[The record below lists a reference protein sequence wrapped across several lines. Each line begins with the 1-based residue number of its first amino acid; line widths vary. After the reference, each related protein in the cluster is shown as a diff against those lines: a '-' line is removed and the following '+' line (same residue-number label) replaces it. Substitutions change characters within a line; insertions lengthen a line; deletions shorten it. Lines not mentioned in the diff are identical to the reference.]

1 MAKKVSS
8 ADCFILNQTVEKAL
22 SRWRKPLLPPFFEL
36 WIEYVDDR
44 RAENAKEAQR
54 LAKESFK
61 EEATAE
67 LEQEQANVK
76 KEVNRRLDMCKKTV
90 ARMMHIQLANAFD
103 QFLERVLDKKEREA
117 TCKKVIQRMLHMQT
131 ARSFDRFAEA
141 VEQLKI
147 QRAVVSR
154 TISKW
159 RTPLKEF
166 GFNGWLDGVAEQKA
180 EEAELAHELSKQEL
194 ASQLHEETQ
203 RGAEKTKKE
212 ADRRLQVCMQTVKR
226 MFHIQLAM
234 AFDSF
239 RDRVTETKEKKATCK
254 RMIHRMLHTNLAAA
268 FDHFT
273 QAVDE
278 LRSHHML
285 VQKTVARWQ
294 TPMKEVGFMLWLEYM
309 EIVKSEQQQEA
320 QALAQQQL
328 TEKYED
334 SESRYKDLPVAV
346 AVKYDL
352 DFDET
357 HSNPEATS
365 KFDLHVQEQV
375 SSALGIPFTAV
386 QVMCHQRGSV
396 VAEVVLKTVEMP
408 GGDGDCRTPGMLAQE
423 LVDLVKERHSALCR
437 KDLGKLAVKSVTI
450 DGPIA
455 DPVCNLV
462 TKAMQARGNE
472 WHQRLEDSSGVLS
485 AQVSKVASR
494 HLDHCKRVIQ
504 RLLHS
509 QLATAFDSYHD
520 RVLEVKERRESS
532 KRIIYRMLHA
542 HLAAAFDGFV
552 EAVEQLLGHRKMVLR
567 AVSRWQTPMLQI
579 GFESWCEYLHIIK
592 AEEREQAHEKAKM
605 MLQGA
610 LEEVKRRES
619 TCGYLHA
626 CVSLCLIV
634 CLSTRGR
641 TRLLTKYRAGGR
653 DCQISS
659 RACG

>member
-1 MAKKVSS
+1 M
-8 ADCFILNQTVEKAL
+8 
-22 SRWRKPLLPPFFEL
+22 LPQFFEL
-36 WIEYVDDR
+36 WIEYVNDR
-44 RAENAKEAQR
+44 RAENAEQAQR
-54 LAKESFK
+54 LATDSFK
-61 EEATAE
+61 QEAAAE
-67 LEQEQANVK
+67 LEQEQATVK

-103 QFLERVLDKKEREA
+103 QFIERVLEKQKREA
-117 TCKKVIQRMLHMQT
+117 TCKKVIQRMLHMQA
-131 ARSFDRFAEA
+131 ARSFDLFADA

-166 GFNGWLDGVAEQKA
+166 GFNGWRDGVAEQQA
-180 EEAELAHELSKQEL
+180 EEAEMAHELTKQEL

-212 ADRRLQVCMQTVKR
+212 AKRRMQVCMQTVKR
-226 MFHIQLAM
+226 MFHIQSAM

-239 RDRVTETKEKKATCK
+239 RDRVTETKEKRATCK
-254 RMIHRMLHTNLAAA
+254 RLIQRMLHTNLAAA
-268 FDHFT
+268 FDHFA

-278 LRSHHML
+278 LRAHHML
-285 VQKTVARWQ
+285 LQKTVARWQ

-309 EIVKSEQQQEA
+309 EIVKSKQQKEA
-320 QALAQQQL
+320 QAFAQQEL
-328 TEKYED
+328 TEKFED
-334 SESRYKDLPVAV
+334 SESRYTDLPVAV

-357 HSNPEATS
+357 LSNPEATS

-375 SSALGIPFTAV
+375 SSALGIPSTAV

-396 VAEVVLKTVEMP
+396 VAEVVLKKVAMP

-423 LVDLVKERHSALCR
+423 LVDLLKERHSALCC

-455 DPVCNLV
+455 APVCDLV
-462 TKAMQARGNE
+462 TKALQARGVE
-472 WHQRLEDSSGVLS
+472 WHQKLEDSSDVLN
-485 AQVSKVASR
+485 AQVNKVASR
-494 HLDHCKRVIQ
+494 HIDHCKRVIQ

-509 QLATAFDSYHD
+509 QLATVFDSYHD
-520 RVLEVKERRESS
+520 RVLEVKERRETS
-532 KRIIYRMLHA
+532 KRVLNRMLHT

-552 EAVEQLLGHRKMVLR
+552 EAVEQLIAHRKMVLR

-579 GFESWCEYLHIIK
+579 GFESWCGYVDIIK

-610 LEEVKRRES
+610 LEEVRRRE
-619 TCGYLHA
+619 
-626 CVSLCLIV
+626 
-634 CLSTRGR
+634 
-641 TRLLTKYRAGGR
+641 
-653 DCQISS
+653 
-659 RACG
+659 